1 MYWIKCLDLADIET
15 TCVLIIITYYTCILL
30 NFVTTKKW
38 PTLWKKKPWI
48 DSNGK
53 TEYICLYNIE
63 IQNKQFKTFI
73 VAIGNWKRKKK
84 QKKNSIYVIWPES
97 ERRLILNIGKG
108 NIIWLINVIFQ
119 SISNI
124 SKIYK

>member
-38 PTLWKKKPWI
+38 PTLWKKNPWI

-84 QKKNSIYVIWPES
+84 KK
-97 ERRLILNIGKG
+97 
-108 NIIWLINVIFQ
+108 
-119 SISNI
+119 
-124 SKIYK
+124 